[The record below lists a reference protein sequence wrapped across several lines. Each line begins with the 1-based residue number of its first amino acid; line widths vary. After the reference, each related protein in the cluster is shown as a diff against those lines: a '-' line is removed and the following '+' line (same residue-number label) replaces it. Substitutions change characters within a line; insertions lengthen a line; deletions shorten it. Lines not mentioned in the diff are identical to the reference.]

1 MNPMT
6 PAEFASYIASETE
19 KWAKVVKFANIQ
31 PE

>member
-1 MNPMT
+1 MT
-6 PAEFASYIASETE
+6 PAEFASYIASETQ